1 MFRLP
6 IRTYRQPSLCLPCAP
21 WLHAL
26 AVRPLVRSKPRPS
39 PETHY
44 PALPACPVDGRIAK
58 GTHEPPPPPMPSHG
72 IPHALLRSGSLLSIL
87 KTASPAIPKPFPMPS
102 PEPSPMPS
110 PKPFPMPSPQHSV
123 TQSPIAQLD
132 TDTESQHLYGIIT
145 HPKSKPITTWRR
157 GLDST
162 PWAKSLI
169 LRKRLIAARC
179 DAPAAPEACD
189 TTHQPTCPA
198 LPIGGVA

>member
-1 MFRLP
+1 MFRMP
-6 IRTYRQPSLCLPCAP
+6 IRTSQTALPVPFLCPPCAP

-102 PEPSPMPS
+102 P
-110 PKPFPMPSPQHSV
+110 QHSV

-132 TDTESQHLYGIIT
+132 TDTESQHLSGIIT
-145 HPKSKPITTWRR
+145 HPKSKPCIRWRR